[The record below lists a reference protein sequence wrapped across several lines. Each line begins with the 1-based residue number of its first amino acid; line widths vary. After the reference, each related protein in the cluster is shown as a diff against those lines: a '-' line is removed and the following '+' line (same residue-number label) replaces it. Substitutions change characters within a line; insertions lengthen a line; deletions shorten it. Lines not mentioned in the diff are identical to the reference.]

1 MAACYERIVHDEGG
15 VSLLA
20 EATCWSSSGGAALCD
35 DVPNEGGALSDA
47 GTAVTPA
54 AWSA

>member
-1 MAACYERIVHDEGG
+1 MAASYERILHDEGG

>member
-1 MAACYERIVHDEGG
+1 MSFLV
-15 VSLLA
+15 V
-20 EATCWSSSGGAALCD
+20 ATCWSSSAGATLCD
-35 DVPNEGGALSDA
+35 EVPNEGGALSDA